1 MKGVVV
7 IDARESSDQLALER
21 FAPIGLAFLFGMYAA
36 FALGAMPPALV
47 FGWINDVLAIVS
59 GLLMLPVA
67 VALHVLLRLAAPRLS
82 RLALMIGIGANGAIV
97 ILQSLLVLGALT
109 FAQEIGPVLVAF
121 LFLAAWFVMTGS
133 LGSGSGVLP
142 HGVRMGL
149 LAVTYLFYPI
159 WAFWLGRH
167 LLRLA
172 RDPVQRAG
180 SSLPADPGK
189 PSTQAGPG
197 QLPASRAE
205 TRRAAAWP
213 RPHP

>member
-1 MKGVVV
+1 MTTKDESSVLRLGARSAYANGVV
-7 IDARESSDQLALER
+7 
-21 FAPIGLAFLFGMYAA
+21 APIGLAFLFAMYVS
-36 FALGAMPPALV
+36 FAIGAMSQGLV

-59 GLLMLPVA
+59 GVLMLPVA
-67 VALHVLLRLAAPRLS
+67 VAVHVALRSAAPQLS
-82 RLALMIGIGANGAIV
+82 ALALTIGIGANGAIV

-121 LFLAAWFVMTGS
+121 LFLAMWFVMTGY

-149 LAVTYLFYPI
+149 LAVTYVFYPV

-172 RDPVQRAG
+172 RQPVSSAG
-180 SSLPADPGK
+180 SSLLATATGDD
-189 PSTQAGPG
+189 
-197 QLPASRAE
+197 
-205 TRRAAAWP
+205 
-213 RPHP
+213 